1 MHKGKNI
8 TLLPLSPVDIR
19 NHFIALAKNAKDKPA
34 NIEPSDV
41 KPGGIKLKEGVFLAT
56 TSATAE
62 LCDNHDAP
70 CYTMFCQDVSIFND
84 TMSCAHSAVTNLLQE
99 IVVGMESRTTLIQD
113 GEDDEDIIILDAHT
127 PCPPPQVTSRLQLG
141 RRVRFGFNRHPCTVS
156 AISLS

>member
-8 TLLPLSPVDIR
+8 TLLPLSPIDIM

-84 TMSCAHSAVTNLLQE
+84 TMSCAHSAVTNLFCRRLLL
-99 IVVGMESRTTLIQD
+99 GWSR
-113 GEDDEDIIILDAHT
+113 G
-127 PCPPPQVTSRLQLG
+127 RL
-141 RRVRFGFNRHPCTVS
+141 
-156 AISLS
+156 